1 MGVITTGA
9 IVTAAA
15 IGAAATVGGAAIS
28 NAADKKREKRAR
40 TDKGRLMDELD
51 ELEKNRQDVI
61 NPYEDVV
68 SLDDMI
74 VDNSGM
80 LSNPFENVGVA
91 TQAAEFQAE
100 EADIALANTLDLLAS
115 TGASAGGATALA
127 QAALQS
133 KRGISADIEKQEAK
147 NQQLI
152 AQGEQYL
159 QTQQMSEA
167 QRVQESQMTEAQ
179 RLQQAD
185 VLGKE
190 FVYGETERRQTEELN
205 RKQAQITGKEQAEF
219 AAQQSRANTNAA
231 TVAAVGNIA
240 SSAVMASD
248 RRLKKNI
255 KLIGKSSNGINIYV
269 FEYINKIFG
278 EGIWQ
283 GAMSD
288 EVPNHAVIK
297 NIFKNYDG
305 IDYSKID
312 VEFKQIN

>member
-1 MGVITTGA
+1 MAIATGTAIAIGV
-9 IVTAAA
+9 
-15 IGAAATVGGAAIS
+15 GAAATVASTAVQAGAA
-28 NAADKKREKRAR
+28 KKAENRAR
-40 TDKGRLMDELD
+40 SDKNRLIDELD
-51 ELEKNRQDVI
+51 ELEASRKDVI

-80 LSNPFENVGVA
+80 LSNPFENIGVA

-159 QTQQMSEA
+159 QAQQMSEA

-190 FVYGETERRQTEELN
+190 FVYGEEERRITEALN
-205 RKQAQITGKEQAEF
+205 RKQAQITGQAQAET
-219 AAQQSRANTNAA
+219 AARQQRSQIIGAGIG
-231 TVAAVGNIA
+231 AVGNIA
-240 SSAVMASD
+240 SAGVSG
-248 RRLKKNI
+248 I
-255 KLIGKSSNGINIYV
+255 K
-269 FEYINKIFG
+269 
-278 EGIWQ
+278 
-283 GAMSD
+283 
-288 EVPNHAVIK
+288 
-297 NIFKNYDG
+297 
-305 IDYSKID
+305 
-312 VEFKQIN
+312 